1 MIRAAVCED
10 AFVYAARLERM
21 IAEWA
26 GKENINIQTQI
37 FHCGE
42 ELLADIEI
50 SGSYNLIF
58 MDIELK
64 GGMSGIQTAEK
75 IRESDLDACIVFVS
89 QYDCY
94 YRAALKTYPFQYLEK
109 PVDRARLFKLLDYA
123 GKQYGYLKDSF
134 VFRFKNITYSI
145 RLSKVLY
152 FASDRRIIHIYME
165 DGEEY
170 QFYDKLDELEKQL
183 EMRTCR
189 FFRIHKSYL
198 VNGIQIEQFRA
209 DCVVMRNKE
218 RLTISKEK
226 RSIMADY
233 HISLLENS

>member
-1 MIRAAVCED
+1 MIRAAICED
-10 AFVYAARLERM
+10 SFVYAKRLERM

-26 GKENINIQTQI
+26 GKENINMQIQI

-42 ELLADIEI
+42 EMLADIEI

-58 MDIELK
+58 MDIELR
-64 GGMSGIQTAEK
+64 GGMNGIQTAEK
-75 IRESDLDACIVFVS
+75 IRESDLDVCIIFVS

-94 YRAALKTYPFQYLEK
+94 YRAALETYPFQYLEK
-109 PVDRARLFKLLDYA
+109 PVARTRLFKLLDYA
-123 GKQYGYLKDSF
+123 MKQYIYLKDNF

-152 FASDRRIIHIYME
+152 FASDRRIVRIYME

-170 QFYDKLDELEKQL
+170 RFYDKLDELEKQL
-183 EMRTCR
+183 EKRNYR

-198 VNGIQIEQFRA
+198 VNGRQIEQFRA
-209 DCVVMRNKE
+209 TCVVMRNKE

-233 HISLLENS
+233 HISLLENI